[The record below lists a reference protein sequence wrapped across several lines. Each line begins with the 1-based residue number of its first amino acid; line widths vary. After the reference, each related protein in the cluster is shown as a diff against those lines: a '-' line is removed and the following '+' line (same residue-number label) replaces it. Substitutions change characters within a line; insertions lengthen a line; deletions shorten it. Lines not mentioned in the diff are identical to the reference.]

1 DCLPDRFLTLL
12 LDCAVRCD
20 VGKCSKGGSFRP
32 TGTPWTRRLCDFLYA
47 GSDTLT
53 SRNSSPGSKVDSA
66 QPDVLGD
73 PYDGRVWTRSNCH
86 SRESPGAACDAP
98 DDAHAGTLWRN
109 GLGSAPDR
117 SPEGAFQLVR
127 MRPDFACYRG
137 CLGGG

>member
-1 DCLPDRFLTLL
+1 
-12 LDCAVRCD
+12 
-20 VGKCSKGGSFRP
+20 
-32 TGTPWTRRLCDFLYA
+32 WNRRLCDFLYA

-66 QPDVLGD
+66 QPDVLGY

-117 SPEGAFQLVR
+117 SPKAHFNWSECLLTLLVV
-127 MRPDFACYRG
+127 RG
-137 CLGGG
+137 QGQQQSGQM